1 MGKQSSIDSA
11 YPKKD
16 EKYPRAVLSKRHPH
30 PHTSSHTGK
39 NSKRGD
45 RIKKLTIKGNPP
57 HLHNKN
63 TEGGYGTLKRRDY
76 LAVYNPVQSDH
87 ATVQFVG

>member
-1 MGKQSSIDSA
+1 MGKQSLITPA
-11 YPKKD
+11 NPKKD
-16 EKYPRAVLSKRHPH
+16 EKYSHTVLSKRLPH
-30 PHTSSHTGK
+30 SHTSSHSGK
-39 NSKRGD
+39 NSKRGN
-45 RIKKLTIKGNPP
+45 RIKKLIIKGNPP

>member
-1 MGKQSSIDSA
+1 MGKQPSND
-11 YPKKD
+11 
-16 EKYPRAVLSKRHPH
+16 RHTVLSKRHSH
-30 PHTSSHTGK
+30 PHTSSHSGK
-39 NSKRGD
+39 NSKWGN

-63 TEGGYGTLKRRDY
+63 TEGGYGTLKGCDY